1 MFGLY
6 AFTLGLLSG
15 IGCFAESIQFP
26 NLIAPMLVI
35 ISLMTLIL
43 YLPRFKSF
51 RWFAIYLLA
60 LLLGYAWAQIH
71 ANAVLSWSL
80 PNQYIGKLT
89 TIQGRVTHLPQ
100 QFDRSLQFDFQ
111 IDSICDDTRNCAKQ
125 NSTVRLSWHQPTERI
140 EPGQSLLLLAKL
152 KPLPILANP
161 GSRNQSKTYFLAK
174 IRAVGSVK
182 KLISVL
188 PDQDRGAIVDKIRQY
203 CLGKMAS
210 AIEFLP
216 YGKILEALT
225 LGVRQK
231 FTKTDWEIFQKTGT
245 SHLMAISGL
254 HIGLIASL
262 FWWLGQWIWRMSY
275 DATSRMP
282 AVHIGGAIGLMAAVL
297 YSLLAGFSVPTQ
309 RALVMIAVVVLSTG
323 FKRTLSFAQVLCLAI
338 ITIAIWDVLALY
350 SEGFWLSVIAVFF
363 LLALSQNP
371 TRFASVKL
379 QYKLVIAM
387 LPLTLLFFSQVSLLS
402 PLTNF
407 FAIPIVGW
415 GVVPLALLGVV
426 LSIISST
433 LSSFCFY
440 LADRI
445 FALLWF
451 LLEKMA
457 AWPLYYEFSITP
469 FQFILVSI
477 GCVLLLLPKGIPWR
491 WLGWLGFLP
500 IFFNQAPRPKDGEAW
515 FYLLDVGQGLASIV
529 QTHDHVLLFD
539 AGPKYGSTDAGERIL
554 WPFFREKRIKTLDHV
569 ILSHAD
575 SDHIGGFESISKRMT
590 IQTLIS
596 SEPNRFKGSWD
607 TKSCLAGE
615 SWYWNS
621 VRFEML
627 HPDADFQG
635 KRNERSCVLKVTL
648 GEQSVL
654 ISGDIE
660 KHAEAKLLKY
670 DRVKLQSSIVVVPHH
685 GSLSSSTPQFVKAL
699 SPQYALIPVGVTNQY
714 GLPKEAVVKRYEA
727 TGSTVLLTSQTGAI
741 WFKLAANQPINEPIL
756 WRQQQRKIWDQ

>member
-15 IGCFAESIQFP
+15 IGCYAESIQFP
-26 NLIAPMLVI
+26 NLVAPLFVI
-35 ISLMTLIL
+35 ISLTTLIL
-43 YLPRFKSF
+43 YLPPFKSF
-51 RWFAIYLLA
+51 RYLASYLLA
-60 LLLGYAWAQIH
+60 LLIGYGWAQVH
-71 ANAVLSWSL
+71 AEAVLSWSL
-80 PNQYIGKLT
+80 PEHYIGKIA
-89 TIQGRVTHLPQ
+89 TIQGRVTHLPL
-100 QFDRSLQFDFQ
+100 QFAQSLQFDFQ
-111 IDSICDDTRNCAKQ
+111 IDTICDEAHNCAKQ
-125 NSTVRLSWHQPTERI
+125 DGRVRLSWHQPTQPI
-140 EPGQSLLLLAKL
+140 EAGQSLLLLAKL

-161 GSRNQSKTYFLAK
+161 GSRNQSKIYFLAK

-182 KLISVL
+182 KLIHIL
-188 PDQDRGAIVDKIRQY
+188 PDEGHGAIVDKIRQY
-203 CLGKMAS
+203 CLAKMS
-210 AIEFLP
+210 PIIESLP

-231 FTKTDWEIFQKTGT
+231 FNKTDWEIFQKTGT

-262 FWWLGQWIWRMSY
+262 FWWLGQRIWRTSY
-275 DATSRMP
+275 RATSWIP
-282 AVHIGGAIGLMAAVL
+282 AAQMGGALGLMAAIL

-309 RALVMIAVVVLSTG
+309 RALVMIAVVVVSTG
-323 FKRTLSFAQVLCLAI
+323 LKRPLSFAQVLCLAI
-338 ITIAIWDVLALY
+338 IAIAFWDVLALY

-379 QYKLVIAM
+379 QYALLIAM

-415 GVVPLALLGVV
+415 GGVPLALLGVM
-426 LSIISST
+426 LSIVSPS
-433 LSSFCFY
+433 LGSLCFY

-445 FALLWF
+445 FALVWF

-457 AWPLYYEFSITP
+457 TWPLYFEFSITP
-469 FQFILVSI
+469 LQFILISI
-477 GCVLLLLPKGIPWR
+477 GCALLLLPKGIPWR

-500 IFFNQAPRPKDGEAW
+500 IFFNQAPRPKEGEAW
-515 FYLLDVGQGLASIV
+515 FYLLDVGQGLASVV
-529 QTHDHVLLFD
+529 QTQDHVLLFD
-539 AGPKYGSTDAGERIL
+539 AGPQHGTSDAGERIL
-554 WPFFREKRIKTLDHV
+554 WPFFREKRIKALDQV

-590 IQTLIS
+590 IQTLLS
-596 SEPNRFKGSWD
+596 SEPDRFKGPWE
-607 TKSCLAGE
+607 TKACLAGE
-615 SWYWNS
+615 IWYWNG
-621 VRFEML
+621 VQFEIL
-627 HPDADFQG
+627 HPHSDFQG
-635 KRNERSCVLKVTL
+635 KKNERSCVLKVTL

-660 KHAEAKLLKY
+660 KDAEAKLLKY
-670 DRVKLQSSIVVVPHH
+670 AYAKLESNIAVVPHH

-699 SPQYALIPVGVTNQY
+699 SPQYALIPVGVANQY
-714 GLPKEAVVKRYEA
+714 GLPKDAVIKRYEA
-727 TGSTVLLTSQTGAI
+727 IGSKVLLTHQTGAI
-741 WFKLAANQPINEPIL
+741 WFKLAAGQPLSEPVL
-756 WRQQQRKIWDQ
+756 WREQQGKIWDQ